1 MRSLVVRV
9 IRRIR
14 RELISPPATVVET
27 RAPSLEELGLAH
39 MSETER
45 VGLRDDVLRGFYNNE
60 TGEVFTGVSIDAD
73 DIVVDVGCGSGG
85 PLQFLSTRGAKV
97 TAVDVSEEAIEV
109 ARDAVASQGGV
120 VDFVL
125 APTQEI
131 PLPDDYATRV
141 VCMEVLE
148 HVDDPSFSLREM
160 FRIGQSGALYLLTV
174 PDAIAERVIGGVA
187 PSSYFKKPNHIRVI
201 ERDEFENLVRGA
213 GLEILKHDYSGFI
226 STFRLAMLMMRGHTN
241 SKGEP
246 DLKAE
251 DEFLLKWARMWN
263 EMLDCPEGREMK
275 DMLDYLVPRS
285 QIIVARKP

>member
-9 IRRIR
+9 IRRMQRTLSAAPAIVE
-14 RELISPPATVVET
+14 ELA
-27 RAPSLEELGLAH
+27 APSLEELGLAH
-39 MSETER
+39 MNETGR
-45 VGLRDDVLRGFYNNE
+45 VGLRDDVLRGFYQNE
-60 TGEVFTGVSIDAD
+60 TGEVYTGVPITAD

-85 PLQFLSTRGAKV
+85 PLQFLSTRGARV
-97 TAVDVSEEAIEV
+97 TAIDVSEEAIAV
-109 ARDAVASQGGV
+109 AREAVASQGGI

-131 PLPDDYATRV
+131 PLPDNYATRV

-148 HVDDPSFSLREM
+148 HVDDPSFSLAEM

-174 PDAIAERVIGGVA
+174 PDAIAERIIGGVGG
-187 PSSYFKKPNHIRVI
+187 PEYFKKPNHIRVI

-213 GLEILKHDYSGFI
+213 GLEILKHEYNGFV
-226 STFRLAMLMMRGHTN
+226 STFRLAMLMMRGH
-241 SKGEP
+241 KE
-246 DLKAE
+246 LKAE